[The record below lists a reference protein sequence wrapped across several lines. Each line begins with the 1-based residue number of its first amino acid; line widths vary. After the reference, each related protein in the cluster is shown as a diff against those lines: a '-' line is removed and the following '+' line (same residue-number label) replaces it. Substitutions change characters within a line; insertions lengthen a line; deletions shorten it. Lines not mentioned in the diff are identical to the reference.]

1 MIGTTLG
8 HYRVLEKI
16 GAGGMGVVYRAHDEQ
31 LDRDVALKVL
41 PPGTLSDE
49 ASRKRIRKEALALS
63 KLNHPNIATVHDFGT
78 QEGVDYVV
86 MEYIVGRTL
95 EYQLHGKSLPESEV
109 IRLGMQIAAALEE
122 AGERGIVHRDLKPGN
137 LMVTAKGQLKVLD
150 FGLARPL
157 HTEAGDLTLSFTD
170 LQSATGTMPY
180 MSPEQL
186 REQEVDVR
194 SDIWAA
200 GAVLYEM
207 ATGHRAF
214 SETQYPRLVDAILNR
229 APRRPTELNPEIS
242 PGLENIIL
250 RALEKE
256 PARRYQSARE
266 LLIAQEQLQVSS
278 RSVPGIPRP
287 RIPRRLRDPSKKLLL
302 AAGFLALLLASWLG
316 WRSWVA
322 HTSTRP
328 HPLVLIGEFENRTGE
343 AVFDQTLQELIA
355 TALEQSHFVSILP
368 RSRVQDALVRME
380 RLPKTPIDE
389 TIGREICQ
397 REGLQALVLGSI
409 SRLGDRYVL
418 LARAESP
425 SGQNLASVQDV
436 APGAGQVLAQLD
448 GIVQRLRT
456 GLGESL
462 ASVKESSAPLAQV
475 TSSSLE
481 AVRYFTLGKQRLHA
495 GDPRGAVSLMER
507 AIQVDPSFAMAHEY
521 LGVAYQ
527 NMSELDRSEDEL
539 RVAAQLSN
547 RVTET
552 ERLKILGDYNLIIYN
567 FDEAC
572 EDFRAL
578 VQLQPQD
585 PAPYQGLGI
594 CYARKMDMDASLA
607 QTQKGLEM
615 QPRSV
620 SVRYNLSRTYFMKGD
635 KARAIEVAQEILRE
649 NPSYADA
656 MRIVGVTYELDGKFG
671 EARRMFEGMIRSG
684 GDGEVVG
691 QSALADLALATGRYR
706 EARPHLE
713 AGAVAADKQG
723 DKLAAAREKIVLA
736 ELLFSTGSPGQAVQV
751 LSQIQPATAD
761 PTLILLLGRAYARLR
776 QLGEAQKMLR
786 MMTELSV
793 KKPYPRLRSL
803 QNALQAEVSLAEGK
817 PAVAVEA
824 AEKADQFSDT
834 TGALETL
841 GRCYEAAA
849 RNDEAIR
856 AYERLLARAPELADS
871 EDGPTFHRVVELH
884 YHLGT
889 LYQKTGQTDL
899 ARTQLQTFLK
909 AWSEADANLEMR
921 KDAEQRLHNT
931 AHIRSLASG
940 NPTPAT

>member
-95 EYQLHGKSLPESEV
+95 EYQLLGKSLPESEV
-109 IRLGMQIAAALEE
+109 IRLGMQIASALEE

-137 LMVTAKGQLKVLD
+137 LMVTAKGQLKILD

-170 LQSATGTMPY
+170 LHSATGTMPY
-180 MSPEQL
+180 MSPEH
-186 REQEVDVR
+186 
-194 SDIWAA
+194 
-200 GAVLYEM
+200 EM
-207 ATGHRAF
+207 ATGQRAF

-229 APRRPTELNPEIS
+229 APRLPSELNPEIS

-278 RSVPGIPRP
+278 RSVPGTPRP
-287 RIPRRLRDPSKKLLL
+287 RIPRRSRDPSKKLLL
-302 AAGFLALLLASWLG
+302 AAVLLALLLASWLG

-322 HTSTRP
+322 HTSTRQ

-481 AVRYFTLGKQRLHA
+481 AVRYFTLGKERLHA

-527 NMSELDRSEDEL
+527 NMSELDRSEEEL

-567 FDEAC
+567 FDEA
-572 EDFRAL
+572 
-578 VQLQPQD
+578 
-585 PAPYQGLGI
+585 
-594 CYARKMDMDASLA
+594 
-607 QTQKGLEM
+607 
-615 QPRSV
+615 
-620 SVRYNLSRTYFMKGD
+620 
-635 KARAIEVAQEILRE
+635 
-649 NPSYADA
+649 
-656 MRIVGVTYELDGKFG
+656 
-671 EARRMFEGMIRSG
+671 
-684 GDGEVVG
+684 
-691 QSALADLALATGRYR
+691 
-706 EARPHLE
+706 
-713 AGAVAADKQG
+713 
-723 DKLAAAREKIVLA
+723 
-736 ELLFSTGSPGQAVQV
+736 
-751 LSQIQPATAD
+751 
-761 PTLILLLGRAYARLR
+761 
-776 QLGEAQKMLR
+776 
-786 MMTELSV
+786 
-793 KKPYPRLRSL
+793 
-803 QNALQAEVSLAEGK
+803 
-817 PAVAVEA
+817 
-824 AEKADQFSDT
+824 
-834 TGALETL
+834 
-841 GRCYEAAA
+841 
-849 RNDEAIR
+849 
-856 AYERLLARAPELADS
+856 
-871 EDGPTFHRVVELH
+871 
-884 YHLGT
+884 
-889 LYQKTGQTDL
+889 
-899 ARTQLQTFLK
+899 
-909 AWSEADANLEMR
+909 
-921 KDAEQRLHNT
+921 
-931 AHIRSLASG
+931 
-940 NPTPAT
+940 